1 MKLALW
7 IAILVSLILSGCDSK
22 TSLQRYFVDRS
33 ENKDFVVFDVSP
45 GIINVDK
52 TKLSAEQK
60 EALAS
65 FDKMNILAFKTN
77 KTNGAEYDAESK
89 KLTELLKDE
98 QYQQLMKVGSGK
110 DGASVSFVGS
120 EDNINEF
127 VLFAKRKESGFV
139 VVRILGDDMNPN
151 NILNMISVLKSADI
165 DSTQLEPLKA
175 LMQ

>member
-7 IAILVSLILSGCDSK
+7 IAILVSLILSSCDSK
-22 TSLQRYFVDRS
+22 NSLQRYFVDHS
-33 ENKDFVVFDVSP
+33 ENKSFVVFDVSP

-52 TKLSAEQK
+52 AKLTAEQK

-65 FDKMNILAFKTN
+65 FDKMNILAFKTDT
-77 KTNGAEYDAESK
+77 TNGAEYDSESA
-89 KLTELLKDE
+89 KLTAMLKDE

-110 DGASVSFVGS
+110 DGATVSFVGS
-120 EDNINEF
+120 EDNIHEF
-127 VLFAKRKESGFV
+127 VLFAKRKENGFV

-151 NILNMISVLKSADI
+151 NVLNMLSVLKSADI
-165 DSTQLEPLKA
+165 DSTQLAPLKA